1 MPNYF
6 PRRFPLLRPAFAFG
20 LLLVLVGLSYG
31 RASALPVFAHR
42 YGLSCQACH
51 TIIPQ
56 LNAFGERFLAN
67 GFQLPGARGDF
78 PIAIKTNLAYSS
90 AVDPSGLPKAIVD
103 EVEVLSGG
111 TLGNNTSYWM
121 EQYVL
126 DGGRSGQPRDMWL
139 EIAGKHAPFSDG
151 SIFRAKIGQFTL
163 PLPIDPET
171 QRPTQAHY
179 LIFDQNVGANPFTL
193 FEPRIGLDLS
203 SQSLR
208 TGLSAH
214 LVAVESYDRG
224 MAMPHSGIDLMASL
238 AADRGPISLSAYR
251 YSGQRV
257 VLSTSDRFARTGVS
271 LRYRHRRVGIALLA
285 QQGTDTNADGFGTFA
300 HSSGGFVQALY
311 DISSAMTIYARKD
324 TIADDIAG
332 FTGSSVI
339 SLVMRPAKRVRF
351 TLEAQRT
358 AQTTQFATGLEFAY

>member
-1 MPNYF
+1 M
-6 PRRFPLLRPAFAFG
+6 LRPLFAFG
-20 LLLVLVGLSYG
+20 FLLILVGLCSG

-42 YGLSCQACH
+42 YGLSCQTCH

-56 LNAFGERFLAN
+56 LTPFGERFLAN
-67 GFQLPGARGDF
+67 GFRLPGARGAF

-90 AVDPSGLPKAIVD
+90 APDPSGLPKAIVD

-126 DGGRSGQPRDMWL
+126 DGGRSGQPRDMWV
-139 EIAGKHAPFSDG
+139 EITGKHAAFSAT
-151 SIFRAKIGQFTL
+151 SLFRAKVGQFTL

-171 QRPTQAHY
+171 QRPTETHY
-179 LIFDQNVGANPFTL
+179 LIFDQTVGANPFSL
-193 FEPRIGLDLS
+193 FQPRIGLDLS

-224 MAMPHSGIDLMASL
+224 TATPHSGIDLMGSL
-238 AADRGPISLSAYR
+238 AADRGPITLSVYR

-257 VLSTSDRFARTGVS
+257 LISARDRFIRNGIS
-271 LRYRHRRVGIALLA
+271 LRYRHRRVGLTVLA
-285 QQGTDTNADGFGTFA
+285 QQGSDTNANGLGTVT
-300 HSSGGFVQALY
+300 HSSGNFVQASY
-311 DISSAMTIYARKD
+311 DVSSAMTIYARND
-324 TIADDIAG
+324 AIADDIAG

-339 SLVMRPAKRVRF
+339 SLVMRPAPRVRF

-358 AQTTQFATGLEFAY
+358 ARTTQFATGLEFAY